1 MKIFEITEDNLK
13 KATSS
18 ERARYNSEIAMLL
31 AFVGGQL
38 KSFDPNTPESSIPSS
53 ALANPEEVYVGI
65 KRFLAPNFDPELFGK
80 WYNRSLTYIPKIQA
94 KMDVTPSQFTW
105 AAGQNKAE
113 DAADIGF
120 VGTPEAGVSVKDVGG
135 ITLANLTPDAVGLG
149 GGGDVIARHAE
160 PEFAHL
166 KTVVFTEVMKLA
178 LASPDRPLSWHK
190 ASSYYIT
197 YSTEK
202 KKFVV
207 VGKGGGSTVQTV
219 EMTQQEILSQV
230 ATNRDW
236 QRPFG
241 DWCVANWKN
250 PVVQAAAQPLITK
263 VATDF
268 EKIIEKTLQDNAK
281 LANLLR
287 FAVKP
292 YFYATT
298 KYLFYVPTIE
308 TVKELKV
315 KDVHFT
321 RPNGWTLKFL
331 ADIGRHDSE
340 QSARVEIHIR
350 YANGMFACNPTVR
363 VQSLKLPQFI
373 SWELL

>member
-1 MKIFEITEDNLK
+1 MKIFEVTEK
-13 KATSS
+13 VTSS
-18 ERARYNSEIAMLL
+18 ERVRYNSEIAMLL
-31 AFVGGQL
+31 AFTGGEL
-38 KSFDPNTPESSIPSS
+38 KSFNPAAPEESIPAVS
-53 ALANPEEVYVGI
+53 LANPQEVYEGI
-65 KRFLAPNFDPELFGK
+65 KRFLAPNFDPVLFEK
-80 WYNRSLTYIPKIQA
+80 WYARTLNYIPKIQN
-94 KMDVTPSQFTW
+94 KMDVTPNQYTW
-105 AAGQNKAE
+105 AAGQNKAD

-120 VGTPEAGVSVKDVGG
+120 VGTLEAGVSVKDVGG
-135 ITLANLTPDAVGLG
+135 ITLSNLTPDAVGLG
-149 GGGDVIARHAE
+149 GGGDVIAKHAA

-178 LASPDRPLSWHK
+178 LASPDKLLSWHTK
-190 ASSYYIT
+190 HQKYYIT

-202 KKFVV
+202 KKFIV
-207 VGKGGGSTVQTV
+207 VGKGGGESVQTV
-219 EMTQQEILSQV
+219 ELTQQEILSQV
-230 ATNRDW
+230 ATNKDW

-241 DWCVANWKN
+241 DWAVANWKN
-250 PVVQAAAQPLITK
+250 PVLQAAAQPLINK
-263 VATDF
+263 VAGDF
-268 EKIIEKTLQDNAK
+268 EKIIETTLQDNAK

-287 FAVKP
+287 FAAKP

-298 KYLFYVPTIE
+298 KNLFYVPTLA
-308 TVKELKV
+308 TVNELKV
-315 KDVHFT
+315 KNVYFA

-331 ADIGRHDSE
+331 ADIGREDSE